1 MMTVRVLKR
10 LLLAV
15 IAAAILSIPGCYY
28 VQAARGQLDVMRKR
42 EPIVEIVGDP
52 ETPPEL
58 ADRLRLVQEARL
70 FSIAELGLPDNKSY
84 QTYSDIE
91 RDYVVWNVFAAP
103 EFSLTPKQWCYPVAG
118 CVSYRGYFKKDA
130 AEHEAAK
137 LDQAGFDVHLGGV
150 SAYSTLG
157 RFSDPVLST
166 MMRWDDVQLAS
177 VLFHELAHQL
187 LYLKGDTGFNESFA
201 TAVEEAGIERFL
213 LSKGMDNAFTT
224 YLDRKALRRRL
235 MQLMRAARTDLR
247 ALYAED
253 TSESDKR
260 QRKQRRIDELGEA
273 LSVEL
278 RNSGRDP
285 AGWLRH
291 ALNNARI
298 ASLALYEG
306 RLPEF
311 RIMLDRCHDDLVC
324 FYAEARRVSK
334 LKQAARDVYL
344 DGLLEPANHG
354 WRPDAR

>member
-1 MMTVRVLKR
+1 MRVLK
-10 LLLAV
+10 LLLAAV

-28 VQAARGQLDVMRKR
+28 LQAARGQLDVMRKR

-118 CVSYRGYFKKDA
+118 CVSYRGYFNKDA

-137 LDQAGFDVHLGGV
+137 LEAAGFDVHLGGV
-150 SAYSTLG
+150 AAYSTLG

-177 VLFHELAHQL
+177 VLFHELAHQM
-187 LYLKGDTGFNESFA
+187 LYIKGDTGFNESFA

-213 LSKGMDNAFTT
+213 LSKGMHDALAT
-224 YLDRKALRRRL
+224 YMDRKALRRRL
-235 MQLMRAARTDLR
+235 MQLMSEARADLR
-247 ALYAED
+247 ALYAEETGED
-253 TSESDKR
+253 DKR
-260 QRKQRRIDELGEA
+260 QRKQRRIDGLSEA
-273 LSVEL
+273 LRVALQE
-278 RNSGRDP
+278 SGRDA
-285 AGWLRH
+285 AGWLGQ
-291 ALNNARI
+291 ALNNAGI
-298 ASLALYEG
+298 ASLTLYEG

-311 RIMLDRCHDDLVC
+311 RIMLDRCHDDLAC
-324 FYAEARRVSK
+324 FYDEARRVSQ
-334 LKQAARDVYL
+334 LKQTARDDYL
-344 DGLLEPANHG
+344 DSL
-354 WRPDAR
+354 